1 LLLQLRINLKIF
13 CQFYL
18 LIGRCNVS
26 QELAQRARLSLIALL
41 AFASVAALSTPAGA
55 VPIARG
61 LPALAAVLEEGSV
74 LAPKPIALAGQ
85 DSNCDSGSGDSVA
98 LLPLR
103 LIGLNASLDAPAQV
117 GGVDVAA
124 H

>member
-1 LLLQLRINLKIF
+1 M
-13 CQFYL
+13 
-18 LIGRCNVS
+18 S
-26 QELAQRARLSLIALL
+26 QELAQRARLSVIALSVL
-41 AFASVAALSTPAGA
+41 ASVAASNTPARA

-61 LPALAAVLEEGSV
+61 LSALAMVLEEGSV
-74 LAPKPIALAGQ
+74 LAPKPMTLAGQ
-85 DSNCDSGSGDSVA
+85 NSKCDSESNDSFA

-103 LIGLNASLDAPAQV
+103 LIGLTALLDASTQV

>member
-1 LLLQLRINLKIF
+1 M
-13 CQFYL
+13 
-18 LIGRCNVS
+18 S
-26 QELAQRARLSLIALL
+26 QELAQRARQSLIALV
-41 AFASVAALSTPAGA
+41 AFASVVALSTPAGA

-74 LAPKPIALAGQ
+74 LAPKPIGLVEQ
-85 DSNCDSGSGDSVA
+85 FSRCDGESKDSVA

-103 LIGLNASLDAPAQV
+103 LIGLNASLDASTQA